1 MSSYGNQEV
10 RVGVREDLKGVGPP
24 YSPLPKERAPSF
36 MKYYQLEPNGTVS
49 SLSMAWVSTL
59 FVEYMMLIYYLYILY
74 CISVLLYI
82 MYRLIM
88 DFRLK
93 STH

>member
-10 RVGVREDLKGVGPP
+10 RFGAREDLKGVGP
-24 YSPLPKERAPSF
+24 KEKAPSF
-36 MKYYQLEPNGTVS
+36 KKYYLLEPNSTVS
-49 SLSMAWVSTL
+49 SLSMSWVSTL

-88 DFRLK
+88 DFRQK
-93 STH
+93 STHK

>member
-10 RVGVREDLKGVGPP
+10 RVGVREDIKGVGPL
-24 YSPLPKERAPSF
+24 YSPLPKEKAPSL
-36 MKYYQLEPNGTVS
+36 YYLLEPNSTVS
-49 SLSMAWVSTL
+49 SLSMSWVSTL